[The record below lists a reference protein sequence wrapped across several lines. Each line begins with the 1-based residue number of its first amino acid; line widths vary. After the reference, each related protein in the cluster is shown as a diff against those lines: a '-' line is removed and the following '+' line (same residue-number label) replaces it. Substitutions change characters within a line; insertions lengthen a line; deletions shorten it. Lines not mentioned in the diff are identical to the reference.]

1 MLHIIVTKITDEERK
16 EVREMWLLL
25 LVWIVGISCIA
36 IMKKIEPEIYKVYTL
51 YVLAIELIFTVSL
64 IQYL

>member
-1 MLHIIVTKITDEERK
+1 
-16 EVREMWLLL
+16 MWLLL